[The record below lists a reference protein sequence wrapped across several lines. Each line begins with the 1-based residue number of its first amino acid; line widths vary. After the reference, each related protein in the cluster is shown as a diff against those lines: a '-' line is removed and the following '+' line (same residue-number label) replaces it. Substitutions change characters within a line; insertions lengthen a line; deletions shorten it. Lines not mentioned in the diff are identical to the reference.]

1 MANLMF
7 KYGSYEGLKN
17 LDITNGQILVTTDEK
32 AMYVDLDGQRI
43 RLGQTIVYDTFAN
56 FISQEMPPKHEE
68 AFYYVEADNALF
80 KWVAEYVDGEGKTVA
95 AHWNQIN
102 STADVMDRVE
112 ALEETVG
119 GHGTRLTA
127 AEAAI
132 VSLGNADTALGGRID
147 TLADSV
153 YTKEAANAAIDAAVL
168 VETNRALAAE
178 GELSTKIAGH
188 DTKFTAVEGNIASLQ
203 GKDTELAK
211 AISDEEARA
220 KGEEEKL
227 AQAIANEKSRAEGV
241 EAELKGRI
249 DGHDNLIA
257 TKADITALNKEV
269 QDRKDAV
276 AGVQG
281 QIDAI
286 TDGEN
291 GLGSR
296 VVALETKVGNAASGL
311 VKDVADL
318 KAVDEVIN
326 EEISGIKTSMSALAA
341 KTYVDNAVAG
351 EKSRAEGVEQGLAND
366 ISAVRNVVS
375 GADGASGLV
384 ADVAGLKST
393 VGNANSGLVAD
404 VASHGNRLTAVEGVA
419 AAAATQTALNAEIKA
434 REDGD
439 KALSDRI
446 DAIVGGDGSIASKVA
461 ELSQEIADVKTDIA
475 TNVKGDITA
484 LDGDLSTFKGTVE
497 ATYVKIADYNAK
509 VQELAG
515 DISDNA
521 SDIDALETRAGNIE
535 SAATTLAGRVTTAE
549 GTISGHG
556 NRLTAVETKASDNA
570 KAIAALQQADIDL
583 KAYVDNQFSAADAMR
598 FIGGVSSYGELPTDV
613 SKIAAGDTYIV
624 ELDFVEGGV
633 SYYAGD
639 LLVAAKDGE
648 VEWTHVTTGYQANQE
663 AKLTGAGNAIKLTS
677 HTNVDLGQIAVEGKG
692 VAAEVANNKLTI
704 SLEWGSF

>member
-32 AMYVDLDGQRI
+32 AMYVDLEGKRI
-43 RLGQTIVYDTFAN
+43 RLGQTVVYSTFEN
-56 FISQEMPPKHEE
+56 FISEEMPPKHPE

-80 KWVAEYVDGEGKTVA
+80 KWVDEGNDKG
-95 AHWNQIN
+95 HWNQIN

-147 TLADSV
+147 TLAGNV
-153 YTKEAANAAIDAAVL
+153 YTKEEANAAIDAAVL
-168 VETNRALAAE
+168 VEKERALAAE
-178 GELSTKIAGH
+178 GGLATRIDGH

-211 AISDEEARA
+211 AISDEETRA

-227 AQAIANEKSRAEGV
+227 AQAIATEKSRAEGI
-241 EAELKGRI
+241 EAGLKGRI

-257 TKADITALNKEV
+257 TKADITALNKEI
-269 QDRKDAV
+269 QDRTDAV
-276 AGVQG
+276 AGVQN
-281 QIDAI
+281 QINDI
-286 TDGEN
+286 VSGEN
-291 GLGSR
+291 GLGSK
-296 VVALETKVGNAASGL
+296 VTALEGKVGNAASGL
-311 VKDVADL
+311 IKDVADL
-318 KAVDEVIN
+318 KAADTVIN
-326 EEISGIKTSMSALAA
+326 EEIGNIKTGLAA
-341 KTYVDNAVAG
+341 YATKVYVDG
-351 EKSRAEGVEQGLAND
+351 EVKKEKDRAELAEQGLAND

-393 VGNANSGLVAD
+393 VGDASNGLVAD

-446 DAIVGGDGSIASKVA
+446 DAIVGGDGSIAGKVEA
-461 ELSQEIADVKTDIA
+461 LSTEVADIKKDIA
-475 TNVKGDITA
+475 ENVKGDITA
-484 LDGDLSTFKGTVE
+484 LDGDLSTFKATVE
-497 ATYVKIADYNAK
+497 ATYVTKTDYNAK
-509 VQELAG
+509 VEELAG
-515 DISDNA
+515 DIADNA

-570 KAIAALQQADIDL
+570 KAIADLQQADIDL

-598 FIGGVSSYGELPTDV
+598 FIGGVSSYSELPTDV

-663 AKLTGAGNAIKLTS
+663 AKLTGTGNAIKLTS

-704 SLEWGSF
+704 TLEWGSF